1 VALDDF
7 IVGLDIG
14 TTKVCTVVGHS
25 DEQGRL
31 SIDGV
36 GIVPSRGVKKGVVVD
51 VDETVDA
58 IRSSVERAGN
68 MAGVQVRS
76 VIAGVTGEHINSTNI
91 RSSATVLAED
101 GTLTSADL
109 RRVLHSAAMEVPR
122 SREIIHIQP
131 RDYIV
136 DSHSGVRR
144 PIGMNGR
151 QLEVDTHVVTGAPGY
166 LKNVISCIERAGFEA
181 QALVLE
187 PIATGEAVTT
197 AQEREMGVALIDI
210 GGGTSDIA
218 IFAND
223 GIDYSAILPV
233 GGNLVTRDISIG
245 LRTPFEIAERLKI
258 ERGAAS
264 PRMLI
269 NAQALEVQAA
279 GSGER
284 MQLSPALLGEII
296 EARMMELFEMSLD
309 LIGHAR
315 LRQSAPA
322 GIILSGGGALL
333 PGAVEM
339 AGQVFGMPVRLGIP
353 TELDGW
359 SKRVNAPQ
367 FATGVGLLRFINR
380 QEALSATPG
389 SPRLSA
395 LIGENPPRRIWSV
408 PVGFT
413 GSEVHE
419 NETEEVEDSA
429 PEEFDE
435 YIEDEH
441 HEAPGLPG
449 QFIDFWRKM
458 QVKIQRLIGLD

>member
-1 VALDDF
+1 MALDDF

-51 VDETVDA
+51 VDETVSA

-68 MAGVQVRS
+68 MAGVEVRS
-76 VIAGVTGEHINSTNI
+76 VIAGVTGEHINSTNV
-91 RSSATVLAED
+91 RSSVTVADES
-101 GTLTSADL
+101 GTLTSSDL
-109 RRVLHSAAMEVPR
+109 QRVLHSAAMEVSR

-136 DSHSGVRR
+136 DGHSGVRR
-144 PIGMNGR
+144 PIGMSGR

-166 LKNVISCIERAGFEA
+166 LKNVVSCIERAGFEA

-218 IFAND
+218 IFANG
-223 GIDYSAILPV
+223 GIEYSAILPV

-264 PRMLI
+264 PLMLT

-279 GSGER
+279 GTGER

-296 EARMMELFEMSLD
+296 EARMMELFEMSRD
-309 LIGHAR
+309 LIGRDR

-339 AGQVFGMPVRLGIP
+339 ARQVFGMQVRLGIP
-353 TELDGW
+353 TELEGW

-367 FATGVGLLRFINR
+367 FATGVGLLRFITR
-380 QEALSATPG
+380 QEATADMPG
-389 SPRLSA
+389 APRLAA
-395 LIGENPPRRIWSV
+395 LVGDNPPRRIWSV
-408 PVGFT
+408 PVST
-413 GSEVHE
+413 SDSQAY
-419 NETEEVEDSA
+419 ETEEDEIQA
-429 PEEFDE
+429 AEINEFEEKDF
-435 YIEDEH
+435 EH
-441 HEAPGLPG
+441 LAQQPGITNQLMG
-449 QFIDFWRKM
+449 FWHKL
-458 QVKIQRLIGLD
+458 QAKIHRLVGWD